1 MSQRTVA
8 KANSFPRSLRL
19 IRTADYGVLVHA
31 RGENVIRVS
40 SRFFSATV
48 MKQPDRPGSLRF
60 GITVGKRN
68 SPRSVDRAL
77 VKRVLRESARHEAG
91 EILARMNETEG
102 LDVSLRLKTPLVEAG
117 GREAARALK
126 LTLRA
131 DADSLLRRLVAR
143 LAERTKGA
151 PTC

>member
-1 MSQRTVA
+1 
-8 KANSFPRSLRL
+8 
-19 IRTADYGVLVHA
+19 
-31 RGENVIRVS
+31 
-40 SRFFSATV
+40 

-117 GREAARALK
+117 DREAVRALK
-126 LTLRA
+126 RTLRA
-131 DADSLLRRLVAR
+131 DANTLLRRLVSL

-151 PTC
+151 STC